1 MSESGKE
8 FSNLYMRG
16 VNEAI
21 NGKELDA
28 QELLDL
34 LTVFKE
40 EGLRWY
46 LMGVLEGIADLEE
59 QEAGE
64 IEELE
69 TSIAYVVHESSVSI
83 MEESEDTFQV
93 WIEDASIDLGPG
105 IEFHIVDDED
115 EIVRGGRIVEMEFKQ
130 VEPADLKESEE
141 GLETTPAL
149 VTVEE
154 WKAEIIEYSDPEDWP
169 ED

>member
-1 MSESGKE
+1 M
-8 FSNLYMRG
+8 
-16 VNEAI
+16 NEAI

-34 LTVFKE
+34 LTVFKG

-46 LMGVLEGIADLEE
+46 LMGTLEGIADLDE
-59 QEAGE
+59 QEAEE
-64 IEELE
+64 IEDLE
-69 TSIAYVVHESSVSI
+69 ASIAYVVHESLVSI

-93 WIEDASIDLGPG
+93 WIEDAPLDLGPG
-105 IEFHIVDDED
+105 IDLHIVDEED
-115 EIVRGGRIVEMEFKQ
+115 EITRGGRIIEVAFKQ
-130 VEPADLKESEE
+130 VEPADPEESEE
-141 GLETTPAL
+141 ESETTPAL

-154 WKAEIIEYSDPEDWP
+154 WKVEITEYSNPKDWP